1 MSEPVLGRFAPTP
14 SGRMHLGNVFAC
26 LLAWLSARSVGG
38 RMVLRLEDLDP
49 DRCRPEYCDQVMRE
63 LPAADGGPGHPA
75 DQR

>member
-38 RMVLRLEDLDP
+38 GFLLRMEDLDTQ
-49 DRCRPEYCDQVMRE
+49 RTSAELGEIIRE
-63 LPAADGGPGHPA
+63 DLTWLGLTWDLETPA
-75 DQR
+75 